1 VTGEASRS
9 SNVSRSAAK
18 RAVVVHVEIKRAVD
32 AVGDRDAQS
41 RLAEA
46 CGLTE
51 AIGLEI
57 VARLAVRIEGATP
70 ATLIG
75 SGKVGEIAALV
86 READIAIAIVNG
98 ALTPIQQRNLELT
111 WKCKVLDRTGLILEI
126 FGQRARTK
134 EGRLQVELAHLQYQ
148 KSRLVRTWT
157 HLERQRGGFGFIG
170 GPGESQLETDRRL
183 IEERIQRLKRDLA
196 AVIKTRKLH
205 RKGRERVPYPVIALV
220 GYTNA
225 GKSTLFNRLS
235 GASALAKDLL
245 FATLDPTMRVIVL
258 PGGRK
263 VILSDTVGFIA
274 DLPTTLVAAFRAT
287 LEEVL
292 AAQVIV
298 HVRDISH
305 GESEA
310 QASDVRAVLAEL
322 GIDEVRQ
329 EEVIEVWNKC
339 DLVPT
344 EERLRLEQQAE
355 RRKHCIL
362 ASAVTGEGADRLLE
376 LLERRLGRTDEVYEV
391 FISTEDGGGQSWLYR
406 SGQVLRRE
414 PAGASRVRFL
424 ARLSQDRAGQA
435 RARFG
440 RSFRATTDLNQLA
453 AE

>member
-1 VTGEASRS
+1 MTGEAPS
-9 SNVSRSAAK
+9 SPNVHRSAAR
-18 RAVVVHVEIKRAVD
+18 RAVVIHVEIKRAVD

-57 VARLAVRIEGATP
+57 VARLAVRIERATP

-98 ALTPIQQRNLELT
+98 ALTPIQQRNLELA

-235 GASALAKDLL
+235 GASVLARDLL

-322 GIDEVRQ
+322 GIDEARQ

-339 DLVPT
+339 DLVPA

-362 ASAVTGEGADRLLE
+362 ASAVTGEGEDRLLE
-376 LLERRLGRTDEVYEV
+376 LLERRLGRADEIYEV
-391 FISTEDGGGQSWLYR
+391 LISTEDGEGQSWLYR

-414 PAGASRVRFL
+414 PAGARRMRFL
-424 ARLSQDRAGQA
+424 ARLSPDRAGQA

-440 RSFRATTDLNQLA
+440 RSFRAAADLNQLA